1 VKLSNSA
8 NLYLQHKQA
17 NSYSTITNSKTPAN
31 VYKKSKKFL
40 TIKIAPVKYLA
51 TTLEVDTKSEHG
63 RRRLQWQLC
72 QYDHQSRKQEKV

>member
-1 VKLSNSA
+1 MTCNTNKFILNTKKAA
-8 NLYLQHKQA
+8 NIYMEKNLQFE
-17 NSYSTITNSKTPAN
+17 
-31 VYKKSKKFL
+31 KKFL
-40 TIKIAPVKYLA
+40 TLMIAPVKYLA